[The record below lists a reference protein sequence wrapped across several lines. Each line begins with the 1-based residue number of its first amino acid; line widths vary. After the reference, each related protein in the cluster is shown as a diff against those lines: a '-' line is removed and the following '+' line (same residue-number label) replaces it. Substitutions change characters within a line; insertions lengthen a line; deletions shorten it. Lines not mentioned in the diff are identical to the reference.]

1 MAWMQRGFP
10 LPRNGEEALR
20 DRSIEAAPARR
31 WRWDRA
37 LVWYMRLMA
46 LMWIAKGVGF
56 WALILGV
63 GYPIPMFEARTTGA
77 QATVI
82 YFAVIDLVAAV
93 GLWLTSV
100 WGGVMWL
107 LAIMSHLILGFFFPT
122 VVPSNVVSIGL
133 SMVLILVYLLVSWLA
148 ARDEAIQS
156 ARS

>member
-1 MAWMQRGFP
+1 MAWMRPALPFAARGDD
-10 LPRNGEEALR
+10 ALR
-20 DRSIEAAPARR
+20 DRSREAAPARR

-63 GYPIPMFEARTTGA
+63 GYPIPSFEARLTGA

-122 VVPSNVVSIGL
+122 VVPSNVVSIAFSL
-133 SMVLILVYLLVSWLA
+133 VLILIYLLISWLA
-148 ARDEAIQS
+148 ARDEAIQ
-156 ARS
+156 